1 MLFSLTRA
9 INPGWLDNHATSGRL
24 SISPDGSWL
33 VGKPYASLVGRFLVS
48 LVGGEYWWM
57 VIIPVG
63 AHISFSLGYAW
74 PTRYPLSGTSGLR
87 CRNLLLFY
95 FSYLVLSPGIRPI
108 YISSKILVS
117 VYAKILISGPGDPI
131 NSIID

>member
-1 MLFSLTRA
+1 MSFFITCI

-24 SISPDGSWL
+24 SISPGMGSGWL
-33 VGKPYASLVGRFLVS
+33 ADFMLPWLGVLLVT

-74 PTRYPLSGTSGLR
+74 PTRHPLTGTFGLR
-87 CRNLLLFY
+87 CRNSLLFILLLLGFVAGY
-95 FSYLVLSPGIRPI
+95 QAHLYKQLNPGVGVRE
-108 YISSKILVS
+108 
-117 VYAKILISGPGDPI
+117 D
-131 NSIID
+131 IDTWGLATRQTQ